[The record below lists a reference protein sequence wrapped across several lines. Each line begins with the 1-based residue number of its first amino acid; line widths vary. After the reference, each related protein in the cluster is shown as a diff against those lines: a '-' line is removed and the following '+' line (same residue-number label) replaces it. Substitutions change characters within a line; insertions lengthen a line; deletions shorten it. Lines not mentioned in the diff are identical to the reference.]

1 MNDLALA
8 ASIREKMGKEAQAV
22 REQGNIPA
30 VLYGHGIE
38 TKSLEVA
45 EQPFL
50 KLYRQA
56 GESSLIDLTIKDASP
71 LKVLIHDIQR
81 DPVTDRVIHVD
92 FYQVRMDE
100 KLTAEVVLN
109 FVGESPAVK
118 EQSGI
123 LVKGMNTVEIRCL
136 PKDLIH
142 QLDIDI
148 SALKT
153 FDDMIHVKDLKF
165 SEGIEVLSDPGNAI
179 ALVTPPRSE
188 AEISA
193 LNEQVTEDVE
203 KVEVSGKKKEEEPA
217 EGEAPA
223 AGAKE
228 PSDKPKAS
236 KE

>member
-1 MNDLALA
+1 M
-8 ASIREKMGKEAQAV
+8 

-50 KLYRQA
+50 KLYKQA
-56 GESSLIDLTIKDASP
+56 GESSLVELAVNDANP
-71 LKVLIHDIQR
+71 IKVLIHDIQR

-100 KLTAEVVLN
+100 KLTAEVELN
-109 FVGESPAVK
+109 FIGESPAVK

-123 LVKGMNTVEIRCL
+123 LVKSMNTVEIRCL

-142 QLDIDI
+142 RLDVDI
-148 SALKT
+148 SVLKT
-153 FDDMIHVKDLKF
+153 FDDMIHVKDLTF
-165 SEGIEVLSDPGNAI
+165 PQGIEVLSDPGNAV

-188 AEISA
+188 EEISA

-203 KVEVSGKKKEEEPA
+203 KVEVAGKKKEEEPA

-223 AGAKE
+223 AESKE
-228 PSDKPKAS
+228 SADKPKA
-236 KE
+236 